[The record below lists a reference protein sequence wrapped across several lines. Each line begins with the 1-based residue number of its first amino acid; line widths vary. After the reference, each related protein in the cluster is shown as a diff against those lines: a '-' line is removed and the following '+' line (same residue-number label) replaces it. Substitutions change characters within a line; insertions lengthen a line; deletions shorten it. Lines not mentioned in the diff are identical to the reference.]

1 MKGLT
6 IAAGVVVVLIVS
18 AIALVVINA
27 DDTATASQTET
38 TVPESGAPLPE
49 MMDERLQDLVDR
61 GLITQEQ
68 LDEME
73 GWFRGHGRWNGELP
87 EGFDP
92 EHFMG
97 HGPRNGELPEGFDPE
112 HFMGHGPWN
121 GELPEGFDPE
131 HFMGHGPWN
140 GELPEGFDPE
150 HFMGHGP
157 WNGELPEGFDPEH
170 FMGHGLGPHGFG
182 LFGGDEDL
190 TDLLGLRP
198 EELLDALADGT
209 PLTDI
214 IDDPEAFV
222 DSMVSFMEE
231 GLNQAVEAG
240 HLTQAEADQ
249 LIAEARS
256 HAEAFV
262 NGEGFHSEEF
272 MGRRGPGGFH
282 GFGDFGSPHGDDA
295 DAAAAGY
302 SV

>member
-6 IAAGVVVVLIVS
+6 IAASVVVILIVS

-27 DDTATASQTET
+27 NDTATASQTET
-38 TVPESGAPLPE
+38 TVPESDTTEPESEAPLPE
-49 MMDERLQDLVDR
+49 MMEERLQDLVDR
-61 GLITQEQ
+61 GFITQEQ

-97 HGPRNGELPEGFDPE
+97 HGPRNGELPDDFDAE
-112 HFMGHGPWN
+112 HFKGR
-121 GELPEGFDPE
+121 GF
-131 HFMGHGPWN
+131 
-140 GELPEGFDPE
+140 
-150 HFMGHGP
+150 
-157 WNGELPEGFDPEH
+157 
-170 FMGHGLGPHGFG
+170 GPHGFG

-190 TDLLGLRP
+190 TDLLGLTP

-222 DSMVSFMEE
+222 DSTVSFMEE

>member
-6 IAAGVVVVLIVS
+6 IAASVVVVLIVS
-18 AIALVVINA
+18 AIVLVVINA

-38 TVPESGAPLPE
+38 TVAESEAPLPE

-112 HFMGHGPWN
+112 HFMGHGPRN
-121 GELPEGFDPE
+121 GELP
-131 HFMGHGPWN
+131 N
-140 GELPEGFDPE
+140 
-150 HFMGHGP
+150 
-157 WNGELPEGFDPEH
+157 GFDPEH

-190 TDLLGLRP
+190 TDLLGLTP

-214 IDDPEAFV
+214 IDDPGAFV

-240 HLTQAEADQ
+240 RLTQAEADQ

-295 DAAAAGY
+295 DAAAAWY